1 MLGPYKII
9 ELEGKIAVLAT
20 SKGKG
25 KLQTNIDLLTHYF
38 QPEERIPAKLKK
50 LSDPSPLAGPQQTH
64 TQTLIHSTQTPTS
77 EVIPKPSEAPSMDCK
92 AQRPSSDP
100 EILIRDI
107 WTGRRR
113 ETLWSK
119 IGPYKIYSENL
130 MVLAPGEQLE
140 GEIVNGYLTMV
151 GRKAGALVIDTYLM
165 TSLWQGT
172 HKGGLRRL
180 DLFNHDVAAGAVCH
194 NGHWTLIIM
203 YLKEMRALF
212 LDPFGA
218 TDEQIQKCKDVTRTL
233 VRQKCPAVG
242 RWACTTVGHPKQQ
255 DAVSCGVFVCK
266 LAEQILLKEAI
277 QYPVDHEGVAILRLN
292 IAISLLN
299 NSDDLSQLCR
309 ACGELSSGA
318 DIDDW
323 DTGAAEG
330 K

>member
-140 GEIVNGYLTMV
+140 GE
-151 GRKAGALVIDTYLM
+151 
-165 TSLWQGT
+165 
-172 HKGGLRRL
+172 
-180 DLFNHDVAAGAVCH
+180 VAAGAVCH

-323 DTGAAEG
+323 VRRLIHILANDWDAPWIGYLNITG
-330 K
+330 